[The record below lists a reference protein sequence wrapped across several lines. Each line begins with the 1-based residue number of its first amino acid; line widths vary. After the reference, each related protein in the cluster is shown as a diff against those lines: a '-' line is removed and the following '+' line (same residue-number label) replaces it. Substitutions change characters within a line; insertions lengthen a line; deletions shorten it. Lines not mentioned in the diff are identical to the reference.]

1 MAVNP
6 DQLWTTLDKIE
17 QKLLSIV
24 DDFDAVS
31 QAAISLNGDIAKVL
45 PVQLNASADVVLDLV
60 NGAGQNSIKNLKDY
74 VDNIP
79 LGDLRTKSSAESIRN
94 GQRQAPTAGEA
105 PTAPAVNLEPRAAAP
120 QSAIAQESID
130 LSKYKKE
137 QYKENSKPVEN
148 KKLNENHEFSFDA
161 ITDEIGLE
169 DNGYNSEIPVADT
182 EYLEDDL
189 SGGFNDTI
197 DEEPDDFDF
206 DKFESERLAAGEEP
220 TYDDAFSF
228 NDQLFDDAE

>member
-24 DDFDAVS
+24 DDFDTVA

-45 PVQLNASADVVLDLV
+45 PVQLNASADAVLELV

-94 GQRQAPTAGEA
+94 GQRQAPTAGAA
-105 PTAPAVNLEPRAAAP
+105 PTAPAVNLEPRTSAP

-137 QYKENSKPVEN
+137 QYKEENKPTEK
-148 KKLNENHEFSFDA
+148 KKLNENNTFSFDA
-161 ITDEIGLE
+161 IADEVGLDGE
-169 DNGYNSEIPVADT
+169 GYDSSVPVADT
-182 EYLEDDL
+182 EYLDSDL
-189 SGGFNDTI
+189 SGGFDDSVNEDV
-197 DEEPDDFDF
+197 DDFDF

-220 TYDDAFSF
+220 TYNDAFSF
-228 NDQLFDDAE
+228 NDEAFDDPL